1 MSNNTTNINSFAQNM
16 SRTVT
21 QQSNQLS
28 MLRAM
33 QESMQTEDA
42 YVTFDYK
49 DQDGNT
55 LQYQIPSY
63 DSVIRRLQAV
73 E

>member
-16 SRTVT
+16 NRTVT
-21 QQSNQLS
+21 QQSNQLA

-49 DQDGNT
+49 DADGNT

-63 DSVIRRLQAV
+63 DSVIRRL
-73 E
+73 

>member
-1 MSNNTTNINSFAQNM
+1 MNKNTSNINSFAQNM
-16 SRTVT
+16 NRTVT
-21 QQSNQLS
+21 QQSNQLA

-63 DSVIRRLQAV
+63 DSVIRRL
-73 E
+73 

>member
-1 MSNNTTNINSFAQNM
+1 M

-21 QQSNQLS
+21 QQSNQLA

-63 DSVIRRLQAV
+63 DSVIRRL
-73 E
+73 